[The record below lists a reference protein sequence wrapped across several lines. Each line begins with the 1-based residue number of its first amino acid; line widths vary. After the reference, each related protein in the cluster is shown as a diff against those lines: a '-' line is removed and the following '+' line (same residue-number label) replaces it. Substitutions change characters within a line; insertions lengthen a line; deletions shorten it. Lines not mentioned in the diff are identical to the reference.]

1 MYFQYAV
8 TVVLNHG
15 DIEKSPERIRT
26 MEPFIDQYDR
36 RERNFTTGSKDCK
49 KFETNNKTVATNVLF
64 LASKCDGLEKNTI
77 SKHNSEWKSSN
88 II

>member
-1 MYFQYAV
+1 MV
-8 TVVLNHG
+8 ILKKVLK
-15 DIEKSPERIRT
+15 EYRT

-77 SKHNSEWKSSN
+77 SKHNSELKSSN